1 VKSLSTLGLAAAAL
15 AGISACASSSSGPR
29 TPDEFNVVRKA
40 PLSVPPE
47 FNLRPPTP
55 GESRPQELDPEQ
67 QARVAIFGQDTGREA
82 SEGEKLF
89 ISAAGGD
96 AVSRS
101 VRSSIDFEAA
111 QVVRKSSSLTD
122 AILFFNRPGSPNEP
136 VVDAAAEAERLR
148 VEQEAVAEV
157 TGGGEILI
165 KRQRSGKLPGL

>member
-1 VKSLSTLGLAAAAL
+1 MKTLSAIGLAAAAL
-15 AGISACASSSSGPR
+15 SAAACASSGPR

-47 FNLRPPTP
+47 FALRPPAP

-101 VRSSIDFEAA
+101 VRASIDFESA
-111 QVVRKSSSLTD
+111 QVVRKSRSLTD
-122 AILFFNRPGSPNEP
+122 AILFFNKPSAPGEP

-157 TGGGEILI
+157 TGGGAVLI
-165 KRQRSGKLPGL
+165 KRRRSGKLPGL

>member
-1 VKSLSTLGLAAAAL
+1 VKTISAIGLAAVALSAVAA
-15 AGISACASSSSGPR
+15 CSSSGPR

-89 ISAAGGD
+89 IAAAGGD
-96 AVSRS
+96 AISRS
-101 VRSSIDFEAA
+101 VRASIDYEAA
-111 QVVRKSSSLTD
+111 QVVRKPNSLTD
-122 AILFFNRPGSPNEP
+122 AILFFNRPDAPKEP

-157 TGGGEILI
+157 TGGGEVLI
-165 KRQRSGKLPGL
+165 KRKRSGKLPGL